1 MDRVFVKLNIL
12 NPLLLF
18 LFFGSTFS
26 RVITI
31 LMKLFQYGMPN
42 LKYISH
48 MDGFCFS
55 KQQPGV

>member
-12 NPLLLF
+12 NPHCYFFVLLF
-18 LFFGSTFS
+18 PGLSQ
-26 RVITI
+26 I
-31 LMKLFQYGMPN
+31 LMKIFQYGMPN

-55 KQQPGV
+55 KQQPCVE

>member
-12 NPLLLF
+12 NPHCY
-18 LFFGSTFS
+18 FFGSTFS

-31 LMKLFQYGMPN
+31 LMKIFQYGMPN

-55 KQQPGV
+55 KQQPCVE

>member
-12 NPLLLF
+12 NPHCYFFVLLF
-18 LFFGSTFS
+18 PGLS
-26 RVITI
+26 V
-31 LMKLFQYGMPN
+31 LMKIFQYGMPN

-55 KQQPGV
+55 KQQPCVE